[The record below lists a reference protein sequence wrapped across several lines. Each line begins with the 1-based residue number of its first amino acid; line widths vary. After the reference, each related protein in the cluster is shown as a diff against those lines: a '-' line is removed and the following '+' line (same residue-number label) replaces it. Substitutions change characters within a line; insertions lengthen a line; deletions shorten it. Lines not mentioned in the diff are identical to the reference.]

1 MSAIPQLTQYERQQA
16 REDRLNELRQDYMH
30 VLESLGDMSNP
41 LGEMWMRALK
51 EKDWFR
57 FGELTDQA
65 IYEYAESNGELR
77 TAELEAQGRLERSGR
92 E

>member
-1 MSAIPQLTQYERQQA
+1 MSAIPCLTQYERQQA
-16 REDRLNELRQDYMH
+16 VNDRINELREDFMH
-30 VLESLGDMSNP
+30 VLESLGEMNNT
-41 LGEMWMRALK
+41 LGTSWMRALK

-65 IYEYAESNGELR
+65 IYEYAESCGDLR
-77 TAELEAQGRLERSGR
+77 EAELEAQGRLERSGR